1 MIIVISK
8 DLLLR
13 VNARRYFIYNN
24 SISLINKQTII
35 LLVINGWITLGQE
48 LTQWYENSTFPNTK
62 FHILMYVLIVVTPF
76 ILNAAIITLV
86 ERKIL
91 GLSQNRLGPTKVGV
105 GGLLQ
110 PFRDAIKLLLK
121 GSNKIFYANPIF
133 WSFAPCFTLWLRLI
147 LVATQPSELIN
158 FHGKLTILLVITILA
173 ISVYGLLLGGWA
185 SNSKYRI
192 IGAIRRVAQTISYEI
207 ILALIFM
214 FFIIIK
220 ISIIVRELGIKSQ
233 IVYLFPCGL
242 ILLIVVLL
250 AETHRTPFDFAEG
263 ESELVSG
270 YNVEYG
276 GVEFTILFLA
286 EYLSIVLFSSLTIY
300 IIFRISLN
308 SPSGV
313 FITILVITLWIQL
326 RATLPRYRYDKI
338 IKTTWINYLPITLF
352 FLAIWLI
359 RGVYTCNCIENLDFS
374 LNELFMYTVSYLLI
388 SLSIILL

>member
-1 MIIVISK
+1 M
-8 DLLLR
+8 
-13 VNARRYFIYNN
+13 
-24 SISLINKQTII
+24 
-35 LLVINGWITLGQE
+35 
-48 LTQWYENSTFPNTK
+48 
-62 FHILMYVLIVVTPF
+62 
-76 ILNAAIITLV
+76 
-86 ERKIL
+86 
-91 GLSQNRLGPTKVGV
+91 
-105 GGLLQ
+105 
-110 PFRDAIKLLLK
+110 
-121 GSNKIFYANPIF
+121 
-133 WSFAPCFTLWLRLI
+133 
-147 LVATQPSELIN
+147 
-158 FHGKLTILLVITILA
+158 
-173 ISVYGLLLGGWA
+173 
-185 SNSKYRI
+185 
-192 IGAIRRVAQTISYEI
+192 RRVAQTISYEI

-313 FITILVITLWIQL
+313 FITILVITL
-326 RATLPRYRYDKI
+326 
-338 IKTTWINYLPITLF
+338 
-352 FLAIWLI
+352 
-359 RGVYTCNCIENLDFS
+359 
-374 LNELFMYTVSYLLI
+374 
-388 SLSIILL
+388 